1 MNADNWESNSDGSNR
16 DNRWAIAPVM
26 DDEIARFVTAIPGT
40 GVDEIQ
46 VTARIMRTVSGIEVV
61 LDGEA
66 NIELYSINGALLDK
80 TVASSNYSKAL
91 NSGIYII
98 RVNGVSTKFVK

>member
-1 MNADNWESNSDGSNR
+1 
-16 DNRWAIAPVM
+16 M
-26 DDEIARFVTAIPGT
+26 DDEIARFVTVIPGT
-40 GVDEIQ
+40 DVDEIQ
-46 VTARIMRTVSGIEVV
+46 VSARIMRTSSGIEVV

-80 TVASSNYSKAL
+80 TVVNSNYSKAL